1 MMSTTD
7 FSEQRM
13 VSMLKQ
19 ELVKAL
25 EQPYALATAI
35 AKLENAAYPDQVE
48 GYIMEA
54 ARTLSSQLRA
64 TTPSN
69 VVVDFPA
76 PRGPDM
82 GGRDSGAA
90 AAQEIIL
97 ATLRERE
104 ASVRELQIAL
114 EDHGIDVSPGNLSV
128 ILSRMTQ
135 ARAIQRTGRGLY
147 KYQG

>member
-1 MMSTTD
+1 MSTTD

-19 ELVKAL
+19 ELAKAL

-35 AKLENAAYPDQVE
+35 AKLENASYPDQVE

-54 ARTLSSQLRA
+54 ARTLSAQLRGA
-64 TTPSN
+64 GPSN
-69 VVVDFPA
+69 VVVDFPSRLGDA
-76 PRGPDM
+76 GP
-82 GGRDSGAA
+82 RDSGAA
-90 AAQEIIL
+90 AAQELIL

-104 ASVRELQIAL
+104 ASVRELQITL

>member
-1 MMSTTD
+1 MSTTD

-19 ELVKAL
+19 DLAKAL

-35 AKLENAAYPDQVE
+35 ARLENAADPDRIE
-48 GYIMEA
+48 AHILEA
-54 ARTLSSQLRA
+54 ARTLSAHLRA
-64 TTPSN
+64 TASPN
-69 VVVDFPA
+69 VVDFPA
-76 PRGPDM
+76 ARPVDGAPM
-82 GGRDSGAA
+82 RDSGAA
-90 AAQEIIL
+90 AAQELIL
-97 ATLRERE
+97 TTLRARE

-135 ARAIQRTGRGLY
+135 ARTIQRTGRGLY